1 MIVRLGLMDEDERFT
16 GKLAAYFQDHMEE
29 TVRLELCLFTNL
41 EECNEYLQKSGVLDI
56 LLATPQTLPDP
67 AALYKQVNLA
77 YFGEDKSM
85 TAWAD
90 FPVIC
95 KYQKASAILRSVL
108 GLAASLSQKGGRY
121 SLGESGIVL
130 LFAGVCGGVGC
141 TTAAM
146 ACAAT
151 MAAAG
156 KRTVY
161 FSLQQNAEPETVFGG
176 HGASMSEVH
185 YHYQEWQR
193 STSGTGGEEG
203 QRGLQLKL
211 KSLLAT
217 DERTRVD
224 SFASFTLPL
233 DALDFTPAEAVGLV
247 RALSAMYEYCVVD
260 MDGQLGDA
268 LVQMLPIAQWTI
280 LVGDGTD
287 KSNRAMQRLIESIR
301 QLNNSQDPVLGGE
314 LATLYNRFGSR
325 AQRAADIPGFVK
337 KLGEIPNYSHA
348 DQGAIVQ
355 EIAKGP
361 MFTILERSGEKQV

>member
-1 MIVRLGLMDEDERFT
+1 MIVRLGLMDQDERFT

-29 TVRLELCLFTNL
+29 TVRLELCLFASL
-41 EECNEYLQKSGVLDI
+41 EECNAYLEKSGALDI

-67 AALYKQVNLA
+67 SALYKPVNLA
-77 YFGEDKSM
+77 YFSEDKSM
-85 TAWAD
+85 TAWAEH
-90 FPVIC
+90 PAIC

-108 GLAASLSQKGGRY
+108 GLAASISPKGGRY
-121 SLGESGIVL
+121 SLGENGIVL

-161 FSLQQNAEPETVFGG
+161 FSLQPNALPETVFAG

-193 STSGTGGEEG
+193 MGSGTDGEEG
-203 QRGLQLKL
+203 DRGLQLKL

-217 DERTRVD
+217 DDQTRVD
-224 SFASFTLPL
+224 SFSGFTLPL
-233 DALDFTPAEAVGLV
+233 DAMDFTPAEGADLV
-247 RALSAMYEYCVVD
+247 RALSALYEYCIVD
-260 MDGQLGDA
+260 LDGQLNDM
-268 LVQMLPIAQWTI
+268 LVRLMADAQWVI
-280 LVGDGTD
+280 LVGDGTE
-287 KSNRAMQRLIESIR
+287 KSNCAMERMVESVR
-301 QLNNSQDPVLGGE
+301 QLNTSRQATLGGE

-325 AQRAADIPGFVK
+325 SRRTSRIPGFVK
-337 KLGEIPNYSHA
+337 KLGEIPSYGNA
-348 DQGAIVQ
+348 AQKNIVQ

-361 MFTILERSGEKQV
+361 MFTILERSGEKQA